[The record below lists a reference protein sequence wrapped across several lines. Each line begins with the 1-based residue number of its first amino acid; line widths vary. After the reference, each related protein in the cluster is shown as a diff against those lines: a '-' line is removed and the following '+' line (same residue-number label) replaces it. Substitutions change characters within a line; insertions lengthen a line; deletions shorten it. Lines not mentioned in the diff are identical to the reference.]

1 MTEALKPVQ
10 DMIEKRRP
18 LFSGESS
25 AYRDARRALLAEE
38 IELRR
43 HATRVVEQR
52 RSLPPGPVIE
62 KSYVFEDANGK
73 RLRLVDLF
81 GEHHTLVTYFWMFG
95 PQREQPCPMCTN
107 WLGSVDGNARDIE
120 QRAALRI
127 LGRSPVSRQLD
138 FARSRGWSNLQFV
151 QTVGDEYANDLSLLD
166 EKGAESPALA
176 VFRREGDVVRLY
188 WASEMNEDMADPGQ
202 DPRDYPDIASLWAVL
217 DLTPEG
223 RAKDWYPKLSY

>member
-1 MTEALKPVQ
+1 MTDALKPVQ
-10 DMIEKRRP
+10 EMIEKRRA
-18 LFSGESS
+18 LFPGESS
-25 AYRDARRALLAEE
+25 AYRDARKALLAEE

-52 RSLPPGPVIE
+52 RSLPPGPVVD

-81 GEHHTLVTYFWMFG
+81 GKHHTLVTYFWMFG

-107 WLGSVDGNARDIE
+107 WLGAVDGNAADIE

-138 FARSRGWSNLQFV
+138 FARSRGWNNLQFI
-151 QTVGDEYANDLSLLD
+151 QTVGDDYAKDLNCLD
-166 EKGAESPALA
+166 EKGNEIPALV
-176 VFRREGDVVRLY
+176 VFRREGDEVRLF
-188 WASEMNEDMADPGQ
+188 WASEMRLEMADPGQ
-202 DPRDYPDIASLWAVL
+202 DSRDSPDIASLWSIL

-223 RAKDWYPKLSY
+223 RGKDWYPKLSY